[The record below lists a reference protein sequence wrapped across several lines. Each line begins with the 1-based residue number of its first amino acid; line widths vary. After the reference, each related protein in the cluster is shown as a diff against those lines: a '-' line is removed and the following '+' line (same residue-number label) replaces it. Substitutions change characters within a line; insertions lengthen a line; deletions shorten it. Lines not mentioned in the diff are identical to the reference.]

1 MKDVALEHYVDQFDF
16 AHTSLKEIEMRGYFF
31 NAIMFFLAFA
41 GALVIT
47 IWLSR
52 NERIGRVRPNRRK
65 FRAGVADRRNG
76 AKRRGS
82 IMAGFG

>member
-1 MKDVALEHYVDQFDF
+1 
-16 AHTSLKEIEMRGYFF
+16 MRVYIF
-31 NAIMFFLAFA
+31 NAIMFFAAFA

-52 NERIGRVRPNRRK
+52 NERIGGVSSSRRK

-82 IMAGFG
+82 IMAGMG